1 MNSRCGSPAAELSW
15 WAACSTKTPGGE
27 DRNVADDGRAQHAW
41 LVRAGSGGE
50 QEGRALGEGLAF
62 VGWDEMGDLGRYRT
76 WQELKAGVRA
86 AYPEASG
93 AVVGNWAGQLWK
105 FGTEIVEGDLV
116 VMPLKA
122 PAGAVA
128 VGRVTGP
135 YEYRPDEAERFRQV
149 REVEW
154 VRTNVPWEAIRS
166 DLRASLGSLLTV
178 CGLRRHNAAVRI
190 AQLAV
195 DGTDP
200 GYAGDE
206 AATGSDE
213 LLADAGSRDA
223 GNPRELTVRSLLEHW
238 GFERRTA
245 AAVALIKSDLAENGL
260 TTRPPFTEGPL
271 SEVVAI
277 VPLESEPSRAGGPG
291 KAPAPVENVAEP
303 EPMTRRLGSLP
314 ARLVSVPSNVDL
326 TTAKTTMVRHQYSQL
341 AVIDDLDGTY
351 HGAITWES
359 IGRAHIATDHPT
371 LADATVPA
379 VVVDHD
385 APLLDQIEAIYDH
398 GFIFVR
404 DPDRVRVSGILTA
417 ADLTHQFGTLAK
429 PFVLIEEAENR
440 LRRAARDHLD
450 AEDYKAAAPRNRR
463 AHVTEPEHLTFGG
476 YVHLLQSPTSWRKL
490 GWRLDQSQVIELV
503 EQVRVVRNELMH
515 FATDPLSAGQEAA
528 VHGLLQVLR
537 TAEPNP

>member
-1 MNSRCGSPAAELSW
+1 MVDG
-15 WAACSTKTPGGE
+15 
-27 DRNVADDGRAQHAW
+27 GRAQHAW
-41 LVRAGSGGE
+41 LVRAGSHG
-50 QEGRALGEGLAF
+50 QREGRALAEGSVI
-62 VGWDEMGDLGRYRT
+62 VGWDEVGDLRKYRT
-76 WQELKAGVRA
+76 WEELKAGIRR
-86 AYPEASG
+86 AYPEAS
-93 AVVGNWAGQLWK
+93 ATVVGNWAGQLWK

-116 VMPLKA
+116 VMPLKG
-122 PAGAVA
+122 PAGVVA
-128 VGRVTGP
+128 IGRVAGE
-135 YEYRPDEAERFRQV
+135 YEYREQEPESFRQV
-149 REVEW
+149 RRVEW
-154 VRTNVPWEAIRS
+154 VRTDVPWEAIRS

-190 AQLAV
+190 AHLAEH
-195 DGTDP
+195 GSDP
-200 GYAGDE
+200 GYVGDV

-213 LLADAGSRDA
+213 LLAEAGARDA

-245 AAVALIKSDLAENGL
+245 AAVAMIKADLAENGL

-277 VPLESEPSRAGGPG
+277 VPLESEPAVGGARA
-291 KAPAPVENVAEP
+291 AERVSVENVVEP

-314 ARLVSVPSNVDL
+314 AALVSVPSSVEL

-341 AVIDDLDGTY
+341 AVIDEHDGAY
-351 HGAITWES
+351 HGAVTWES

-379 VVVDHD
+379 IVVDHD

-404 DPDRVRVSGILTA
+404 DPDRVRVTGILTA
-417 ADLTHQFGTLAK
+417 ADLTRQFGTLAK

-450 AEDYKAAAPRNRR
+450 TEDFKAAAPKNRR
-463 AHVTEPEHLTFGG
+463 AYVTEPEHLTFGG

-490 GWRLDQSQVIELV
+490 GWRLDQRQVIELV